1 MKGLQARRRAPTH
14 RAARSVRTGLAFS
27 VLVDRDCIDHAL
39 KQTQWIGHD
48 VIGAMGGAAD
58 IHLFG
63 RTLLR
68 PEAHVPKTA

>member
-1 MKGLQARRRAPTH
+1 
-14 RAARSVRTGLAFS
+14 